1 MTIALGEP
9 SERMRL
15 LPKAMRPR
23 PCFEF
28 PISALYQRRTGFV
41 AASRCRVSM
50 MLGVG
55 TEMP

>member
-15 LPKAMRPR
+15 LPKAMRP
-23 PCFEF
+23 CFEF
-28 PISALYQRRTGFV
+28 PISALYQRRAGFV